1 MTERSRN
8 RPKLFSRS
16 GRTHAQS
23 GQATEP
29 EAVESGE
36 GEGGEEGRELNEGG
50 KFRKI
55 DPLIL
60 LLIIELAP
68 FSLLWVYKL

>member
-36 GEGGEEGRELNEGG
+36 EGRELNEGG
-50 KFRKI
+50 KFLKI
-55 DPLIL
+55 DLIL
-60 LLIIELAP
+60 LLIIELVP
-68 FSLLWVYKL
+68 FSLLWVYNL

>member
-36 GEGGEEGRELNEGG
+36 GEGGRGARVERGRQISEN
-50 KFRKI
+50 RSADSVI
-55 DPLIL
+55 DYRVGTIFFIMGL
-60 LLIIELAP
+60 
-68 FSLLWVYKL
+68 

>member
-36 GEGGEEGRELNEGG
+36 GGRGARVERGRQISEN
-50 KFRKI
+50 RSADSVI
-55 DPLIL
+55 DYRVGTIFFIMGL
-60 LLIIELAP
+60 
-68 FSLLWVYKL
+68 

>member
-8 RPKLFSRS
+8 RPKLCSRS

-23 GQATEP
+23 GQGTKP
-29 EAVESGE
+29 EAVESG
-36 GEGGEEGRELNEGG
+36 GKRRGRELNEGG
-50 KFRKI
+50 KFLKI

-68 FSLLWVYKL
+68 FSFLWVYKL

>member
-36 GEGGEEGRELNEGG
+36 GRGEEGRELNEGG
-50 KFRKI
+50 KFLKI
-55 DPLIL
+55 DLIL
-60 LLIIELAP
+60 LLIIELVP
-68 FSLLWVYKL
+68 FSLLWVYNL

>member
-36 GEGGEEGRELNEGG
+36 GEEGRELNEGG
-50 KFRKI
+50 KFLKI